1 MSFPVRGKNAV
12 VTGAGSE
19 AKSFYCVSGEPVD
32 QIGQT
37 ANKPVCP
44 REVGINLAFAKLL
57 ASNGAHVVVADV
69 QETPAFKEFQ
79 KATTTTK
86 VLFHK
91 TDVSSW
97 KDLESL
103 FAFAKAE
110 LGPIDVL
117 SDDFKSTIKYPCLD
131 TLTNPCGFVL
141 VREKQDWSS
150 FWKDTETTSYKSID
164 INVQGLMKGTRL
176 AIRDQITRSKGRGG
190 HGGETVGVILNISSL
205 AAQYAL
211 FNQPLYATSKAAVS
225 AFTRSLAPLHQ
236 EFGIKV
242 VAVAPGMVM
251 TPLWSESPDK
261 MKAISDDDVF
271 ATPEELAETML
282 LLVESAEYEGGTVL
296 ERLKSTTRRVLVDSP
311 LPSGPGSTMSK
322 MELIYEDTIALLEAE
337 RKGGVTK

>member
-1 MSFPVRGKNAV
+1 MSFPVRGKNAI
-12 VTGAGSE
+12 VTGAGS
-19 AKSFYCVSGEPVD
+19 
-32 QIGQT
+32 
-37 ANKPVCP
+37 
-44 REVGINLAFAKLL
+44 GINLAFAKLL
-57 ASNGAHVVVADV
+57 ASNGAHVVVADI

-79 KATTTTK
+79 KATTATK

-110 LGPIDVL
+110 LGQIDVL
-117 SDDFKSTIKYPCLD
+117 CNGAGVFEP
-131 TLTNPCGFVL
+131 
-141 VREKQDWSS
+141 DWSS
-150 FWKDTETTSYKSID
+150 FWKDTEKTSYKSID

-176 AIRDQITRSKGRGG
+176 AIRDQITRSKGRGR
-190 HGGETVGVILNISSL
+190 GGETVGVILNISSL

-261 MKAISDDDVF
+261 MKAISEDDVF

-296 ERLKSTTRRVLVDSP
+296 ERLKNTTRRVLVDSP

-322 MELIYEDTIALLEAE
+322 MDLIYEDTIALLEAE
-337 RKGGVTK
+337 RKGGATK